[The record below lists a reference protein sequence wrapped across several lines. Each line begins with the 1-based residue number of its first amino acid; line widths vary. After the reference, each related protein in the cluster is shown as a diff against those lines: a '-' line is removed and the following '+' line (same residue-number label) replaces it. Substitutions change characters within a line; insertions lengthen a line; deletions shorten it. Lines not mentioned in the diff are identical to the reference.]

1 MRTTFSFGIQH
12 GSVKWYNQEKGFGF
26 IRPNDGSEDLFV
38 HFSKIKDN
46 EDGSKSLQQGQ
57 KVEYTI
63 GQNRKG
69 LQAEN
74 VTVKDQKDQVTS
86 HQKANTKKPFI
97 KTFRTFNEPIVQR
110 KPSKTK
116 KFGFNLDFV

>member
-1 MRTTFSFGIQH
+1 MKAAFSFGIQY
-12 GSVKWYNQEKGFGF
+12 GSVKWYNTEKGFGF

-38 HFSKIKDN
+38 HISKIVDN
-46 EDGSKSLQQGQ
+46 IILESGQ

-74 VTVKDQKDQVTS
+74 VTLREPAKNSNRNSQKVQ
-86 HQKANTKKPFI
+86 KKPNPLN
-97 KTFRTFNEPIVQR
+97 KVFRQTIVER
-110 KPSKTK
+110 KPRRNQKPK
-116 KFGFNLDFV
+116 FNLDFV